1 MLIFK
6 LIVGLVINMA
16 IFGGLLFLPAGTWE
30 WRRAWVFLGTVFVSY
45 VAMAVYV
52 FPGREDLLNERFK
65 PPIQKGQPLAD
76 KVIVI
81 LFIVTF
87 LGSIVF
93 IPLDIFRLHL
103 MDKPGTLVSF
113 FGLVLFVA
121 GWWIICFAFKENSFA
136 APVVKHQKQQTV
148 ADTGS
153 LRLGATSDVRGRC
166 PPSHRHAPVVGI
178 VRSRFAGERSNRDA
192 RSADPGRRAVSQT
205 RIEGLR
211 RLYRESPVSPDP
223 ISLVSF
229 AEWWRL

>member
-16 IFGGLLFLPAGTWE
+16 IFGGLLFVPAGTWE

-52 FPGREDLLNERFK
+52 FPGREDLFNERFK

-81 LFIVTF
+81 VFIVTF
-87 LGSIVF
+87 LGLIVF
-93 IPLDIFRLHL
+93 IQLDVFRLHL
-103 MDKPGTLVSF
+103 MDKPGTLVSS

-136 APVVKHQKQQTV
+136 APVVKHQRQQTV
-148 ADTGS
+148 ADTGVYGLVRHPMYS
-153 LRLGATSDVRGRC
+153 GAVLLVIGMPLRLEANASGFQAIV
-166 PPSHRHAPVVGI
+166 PSWTPA
-178 VRSRFAGERSNRDA
+178 
-192 RSADPGRRAVSQT
+192 
-205 RIEGLR
+205 L
-211 RLYRESPVSPDP
+211 
-223 ISLVSF
+223 
-229 AEWWRL
+229 

>member
-16 IFGGLLFLPAGTWE
+16 IFGGLLFVPAGTWE

-52 FPGREDLLNERFK
+52 FPCREDLLNERFK

-87 LGSIVF
+87 LGLIVF
-93 IPLDIFRLHL
+93 IPLDVFRLHL
-103 MDKPGTLVSF
+103 MDKPGMLVSS

-136 APVVKHQKQQTV
+136 APVVKHQKQQTW
-148 ADTGS
+148 
-153 LRLGATSDVRGRC
+153 
-166 PPSHRHAPVVGI
+166 PI
-178 VRSRFAGERSNRDA
+178 
-192 RSADPGRRAVSQT
+192 
-205 RIEGLR
+205 
-211 RLYRESPVSPDP
+211 RESTAWCDIRCTRALSSWSSACPCGWNHTQPLCWRAFQSGR
-223 ISLVSF
+223 SLCGSRSKSGF
-229 AEWWRL
+229 SGEN